1 MLKILTKN
9 FSKENIK
16 IFKKKYDLIKC
27 SVKEW
32 EDMHDGKGIKLPIS
46 MLDSCH
52 CEEDHIEVRCIHC
65 GSPVFK
71 FTCFDRLRCFINE
84 DGTNNIIDTI
94 KEGASPY
101 VCLGCDKKITKEIE
115 NEY

>member
-16 IFKKKYDLIKC
+16 VLKKRYDLIKC

-32 EDMHDGKGIKLPIS
+32 EDMHDGKGVMLPIS
-46 MLDSCH
+46 MLGSSH
-52 CEEDHIEVRCIHC
+52 YNESMVEVRCIHC

-71 FTCFDRLRCFINE
+71 FTCFDKLRCFIND
-84 DGTNNIIDTI
+84 DGTNNIIDTVE
-94 KEGASPY
+94 EGATPY
-101 VCLGCDKKITKEIE
+101 ICFGCGKKITKGLKK
-115 NEY
+115 

>member
-16 IFKKKYDLIKC
+16 DLKKRYDLIKC

-32 EDMHDGKGIKLPIS
+32 EDMHDGKGILFPIS
-46 MLDSCH
+46 MLGSCH
-52 CEEDHIEVRCIHC
+52 CEEDHVEVRCIHC

-71 FTCFDRLRCFINE
+71 FTCCDTLRCFINE
-84 DGTNNIIDTI
+84 DGTNHAIDVI
-94 KEGASPY
+94 EGKATPY
-101 VCLGCDKKITKEIE
+101 RCFDCDKKITKKKKI
-115 NEY
+115 